1 MKRLLSVLL
10 AMLVLLS
17 FAACGEEE
25 EMTDMDL
32 DLSGIASE
40 EETFVDATAAPT
52 KEIVEEVTEEVT
64 EAATEET
71 IAPTEEATEEITE
84 PATQEA
90 TLSLAGQYIAY
101 CGKWNSTTQYH
112 FMELFLEGEVLYLDY
127 SCCSANANRIAMVL
141 ASVEL
146 KDIQDGKAT
155 FTYSD
160 DGWGNQ
166 GTLVMEFVSDEQI
179 VCTATTTYQNPGA
192 NWSIVEGT
200 VTFERAK

>member
-10 AMLVLLS
+10 AMLVLFS
-17 FAACGEEE
+17 FAGCGEEE
-25 EMTDMDL
+25 EVSNMDL
-32 DLSGIASE
+32 DFPMIESE
-40 EETFVDATAAPT
+40 KEVSVDTTAAPT
-52 KEIVEEVTEEVT
+52 EEVVEEITEEATVEPTEEVTEEIT
-64 EAATEET
+64 EAATE
-71 IAPTEEATEEITE
+71 
-84 PATQEA
+84 EA
-90 TLSLAGQYIAY
+90 TLSLAGQYIEY

-127 SCCSANANRIAMVL
+127 SCCSANANRIAMTM

-155 FTYSD
+155 FTYTD

-166 GTLVMEFVSDEQI
+166 GTLVMEFVSSEQI
-179 VCTATTTYQNPGA
+179 VCTATTTYQNPQA

-200 VTFERAK
+200 VTFERAV